1 MNRKFSNAERTIMSW
16 LGLIFDMV
24 VILLGA
30 LIMVY
35 VLYIFIQLVI
45 GIFKGFEVDTVLQ
58 GIVLILILLEI
69 FEIVTLYFLYHHVSM
84 KNVVELGVLA
94 LVKELL
100 ITLDLKAFGWE
111 MLIAIAALIFSMGI
125 IYVLEM
131 HRIDSREEVQFKN
144 DSSKKVSLEI
154 RDSVKEENSQN

>member
-100 ITLDLKAFGWE
+100 ITLDLTTFGWE

-131 HRIDSREEVQFKN
+131 RRIDSHEEVQFKN

-154 RDSVKEENSQN
+154 GDDVRDETGQN